1 MAFPVINGTEVLLP
15 PPEGWVVNFTH
26 PYRDETTKTNVFLA
40 FGIEFPIAT
49 LFLAQRVYTSLFV
62 MGKFLVD
69 DSHVESRDRHVTD
82 RKKSRI
88 CAPQGNRP
96 GQARPVHLLPP
107 PLAGALVPLRHPVDG
122 LPVHRVLRLRLAGRH
137 VRVPPVAAAWDL
149 RLYTGD
155 NCISRP
161 PWYLLQ
167 AIAGGVTDFLLML
180 HPIPTVLGLQM
191 SAKRKAAL
199 LAWFGIGTITLA
211 AAIMRLHS
219 LLSMITNPDTPWTM
233 ADAMLWLVVESNLI
247 VLCGCLPTLR
257 VFVLHVTS
265 KLRRTDEAQSQS
277 RGKGYRGGGGGGS
290 SSDRGSHKLRT
301 FGAGSTRKEFDSIAE
316 IEFGD
321 QFRPANYHH
330 HQTSSAPGSGTA
342 IGEIGNDTTCSAG
355 HDGGGDGAGYSEY
368 GIEVNVL
375 RHTQTREIPV

>member
-26 PYRDETTKTNVFLA
+26 PYRDESTKTNVFLA
-40 FGIEFPIAT
+40 FGTEFPIAT
-49 LFLAQRVYTSLFV
+49 LFLAQRIYTSLFV

-69 DSHVESRDRHVTD
+69 DYLIVAAWVIHALTLTAILGTVLAKLVLCIFYYRLS
-82 RKKSRI
+82 
-88 CAPQGNRP
+88 P
-96 GQARPVHLLPP
+96 ARRYRYGILFTGFLCIACFGSVW
-107 PLAGALVPLRHPVDG
+107 LAVMFACR
-122 LPVHRVLRLRLAGRH
+122 
-137 VRVPPVAAAWDL
+137 PVAAAWDL

-199 LAWFGIGTITLA
+199 LAWFGIGTITLCRRRHA
-211 AAIMRLHS
+211 
-219 LLSMITNPDTPWTM
+219 PDTPWTM

-247 VLCGCLPTLR
+247 VLCGCLPPSASSSS
-257 VFVLHVTS
+257 TS
-265 KLRRTDEAQSQS
+265 HPSSVAPTKLKARAGARDT
-277 RGKGYRGGGGGGS
+277 GVGGGGGS

-316 IEFGD
+316 IGLGD
-321 QFRPANYHH
+321 HFRPANYHH
-330 HQTSSAPGSGTA
+330 RQTTSSAPGSGTA
-342 IGEIGNDTTCSAG
+342 VGEIGNDTACSAG
-355 HDGGGDGAGYSEY
+355 HDGGGDGASHAEHGSEA
-368 GIEVNVL
+368 NAL
-375 RHTQTREIPV
+375 RHMQDEGDARLTREVTSAW